1 MCSLTV
7 PRGKLMKPPRVLVV
21 DDDYLIRWAV
31 GRSLADAGYDVTSAE
46 DGLEAIQTAMKENFD
61 FVITDVDMP
70 GMGGLELLER
80 LLELKNPPRVI
91 VTSGRIDRD
100 NVNMVTERGG
110 WAYLEKSSS
119 LIDNIKETLKEA
131 CAGGT

>member
-1 MCSLTV
+1 
-7 PRGKLMKPPRVLVV
+7 MKPPRVLVV
-21 DDDYLIRWAV
+21 DDEYLIRWAV

-70 GMGGLELLER
+70 GMGGWELLER

-100 NVNMVTERGG
+100 NLNMVTERGG

-119 LIDNIKETLKEA
+119 LIDNIKETLKRARAE
-131 CAGGT
+131 GT